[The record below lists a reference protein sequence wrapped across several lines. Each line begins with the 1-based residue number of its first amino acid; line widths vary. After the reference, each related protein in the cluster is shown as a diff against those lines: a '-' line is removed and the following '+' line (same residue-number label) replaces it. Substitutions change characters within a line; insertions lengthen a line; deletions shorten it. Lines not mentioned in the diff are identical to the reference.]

1 MCAHE
6 DLINK
11 VMRNELG
18 MVGAV
23 ISDGDTVFDFVGGHN
38 YSKTPAEA
46 AGAALNAGC
55 DQSWD
60 MNLPP
65 ANRMGDPNGTVAKAL
80 QQNLTTLD
88 VIHTSAGNTLRQRF
102 RVGLY
107 DNPNSTK

>member
-11 VMRNELG
+11 LMRDEFG

-38 YSKTPAEA
+38 YSKNPAEA
-46 AGAALNAGC
+46 AGAAINAGC

-60 MNLPP
+60 MNLHPTQ
-65 ANRMGDPNGTVAKAL
+65 RMGDPNGTVAQAL

-88 VIHTSAGNTLRQRF
+88 VMHASAANTLRQRF

-107 DNPNSTK
+107 DDPNSTK